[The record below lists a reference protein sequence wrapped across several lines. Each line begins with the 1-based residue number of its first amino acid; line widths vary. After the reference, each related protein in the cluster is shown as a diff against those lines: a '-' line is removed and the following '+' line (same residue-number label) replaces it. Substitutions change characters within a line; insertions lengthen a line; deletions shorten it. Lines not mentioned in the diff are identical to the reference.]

1 MAKQKQTVA
10 EGILQ
15 GAREALAVAEG
26 KAAPARVYEVHVPA
40 EIDVRRIRIKLGMTQ
55 AEFALRFG
63 FPVATVRDWEQKRR
77 RPEGPARAYLKVIDH
92 DPATVS
98 QALAVPA

>member
-26 KAAPARVYEVHVPA
+26 KAEPARVYEVHVPD
-40 EIDVRRIRIKLGMTQ
+40 EIDVKAIREAAGMSQ
-55 AEFALRFG
+55 KAFALSFG
-63 FPVATVRDWEQKRR
+63 FSLATVRDWEQKRR
-77 RPEGPARAYLKVIDH
+77 RPEGPARAYLKVIAH
-92 DPATVS
+92 EREAVAR
-98 QALAVPA
+98 ALAAA